1 MSNGKGSSPRSNHS
15 KRWRDNYDSIQW
27 GSQRRSDTG
36 KTVSQREGVSQLV
49 TPKPP
54 ASPIPP
60 EPLVS
65 PIISEVATLH
75 HDVEQPRLAVP

>member
-27 GSQRRSDTG
+27 GSPRRSDTG
-36 KTVSQREGVSQLV
+36 KTVSQREGVSPFGS
-49 TPKPP
+49 PKPP
-54 ASPIPP
+54 VSPIPP

-65 PIISEVATLH
+65 PITSEVVT
-75 HDVEQPRLAVP
+75 